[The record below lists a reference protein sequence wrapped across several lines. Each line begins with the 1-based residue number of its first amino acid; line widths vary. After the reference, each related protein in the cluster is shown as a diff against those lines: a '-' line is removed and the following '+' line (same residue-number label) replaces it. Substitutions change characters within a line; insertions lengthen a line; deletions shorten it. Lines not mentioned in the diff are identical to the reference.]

1 MISSS
6 VRLIT
11 LMLVILS
18 QTAALGGCAAA
29 VGAGAAAGAAA
40 FYDRRTT
47 GTLIDDE
54 LIELRSINALRQN
67 SKLWD
72 QSHINVT
79 SFNNIVLLTGET
91 PDESLRQRAA
101 EAVGGLE
108 KVRKVH
114 NEIVVAAP
122 SSMIS
127 RSSDTWITGKVKTLL
142 LNARKLDAARVK
154 VVTENGIVYLM
165 GLVTRFE
172 ADAATDV
179 IRQVRGVQRVVKVF
193 EYIDS

>member
-1 MISSS
+1 
-6 VRLIT
+6 
-11 LMLVILS
+11 MLVILS
-18 QTAALGGCAAA
+18 QTAVLGGCAAA

-54 LIELRSINALRQN
+54 LIELKSISALRQN

-101 EAVGGLE
+101 ETVSGLE

-127 RSSDTWITGKVKTLL
+127 RSSDTWVTGKVKTLL
-142 LNARKLDAARVK
+142 LNARKLDATRVK

-179 IRQVRGVQRVVKVF
+179 ARQVRGVQRVVKVF

>member
-1 MISSS
+1 MISS
-6 VRLIT
+6 VRLFT

-18 QTAALGGCAAA
+18 QTAVLGGCAAA
-29 VGAGAAAGAAA
+29 VGAGAAAGAAV

-54 LIELRSINALRQN
+54 VIEFRSINALRQN
-67 SKLWD
+67 SELWD

-101 EAVGGLE
+101 EAVSGLE

-142 LNARKLDAARVK
+142 LNARKLDATRVK

-179 IRQVRGVQRVVKVF
+179 TRQVRGVQRVVKVF

>member
-1 MISSS
+1 MPS
-6 VRLIT
+6 VRLLT
-11 LMLVILS
+11 LLLIVIS
-18 QTAALGGCAAA
+18 QAALLGGCAAA

-40 FYDRRTT
+40 LYDRRTT

-54 LIELRSINALRQN
+54 LIELKSLDALRRDRE
-67 SKLWD
+67 LWD

-91 PDESLRQRAA
+91 PSQPLRQRAA
-101 EAVGGLE
+101 EAVSRLD

-122 SSMIS
+122 SAMIS

-142 LNARKLDAARVK
+142 FNAQKLDATRVK

-165 GLVTRFE
+165 GLVTRSE
-172 ADAATDV
+172 ADSATEV
-179 IRQVRGVQRVVKVF
+179 TRQVSGVQRVVKVF
-193 EYIDS
+193 EYIDT

>member
-1 MISSS
+1 MSS
-6 VRLIT
+6 VRLFTIT
-11 LMLVILS
+11 LIVIS
-18 QTAALGGCAAA
+18 QTLLLGGCAAA

-54 LIELRSINALRQN
+54 LIELKSIDALRRDGE
-67 SKLWD
+67 LWD

-91 PDESLRQRAA
+91 PNEPLRQRAA
-101 EAVGGLE
+101 EAVSRLD

-142 LNARKLDAARVK
+142 FNAQKLDAARVK

-165 GLVTRFE
+165 GLVTRSE
-172 ADAATDV
+172 GDSATDV
-179 IRQVRGVQRVVKVF
+179 TRQIRGVQRVVKVF
-193 EYIDS
+193 EYIDA

>member
-1 MISSS
+1 MSS
-6 VRLIT
+6 VRLFTIT
-11 LMLVILS
+11 LIVVS
-18 QTAALGGCAAA
+18 QTLLLGGCAAA

-54 LIELRSINALRQN
+54 LIELKSIDALRRHRE
-67 SKLWD
+67 LWD

-91 PDESLRQRAA
+91 PNEPLRQLAA
-101 EAVGGLE
+101 EAVSRLD

-142 LNARKLDAARVK
+142 FNAQKLDAARVK

-165 GLVTRFE
+165 GLVTRSE
-172 ADAATDV
+172 GDSATDV
-179 IRQVRGVQRVVKVF
+179 TRQIRGVQRVVKVF
-193 EYIDS
+193 EYIDA

>member
-1 MISSS
+1 MISIF
-6 VRLIT
+6 RL
-11 LMLVILS
+11 LALALLVIS
-18 QTAALGGCAAA
+18 QAAALGGCAAA

-54 LIELRSINALRQN
+54 VIELKSIDALRRD
-67 SKLWD
+67 KELWK

-91 PDESLRQRAA
+91 PNESLRQRAA
-101 EAVGGLE
+101 EIISALD

-114 NEIVVAAP
+114 NEIAVAAP
-122 SSMIS
+122 SAMIS

-142 LNARKLDAARVK
+142 LNAQKLDAARVK
-154 VVTENGIVYLM
+154 VVTENGIVFLM
-165 GLVTRFE
+165 GLVTRAE
-172 ADAATDV
+172 GDSATDV
-179 IRQVRGVQRVVKVF
+179 TRQVSGVQRVVKVF